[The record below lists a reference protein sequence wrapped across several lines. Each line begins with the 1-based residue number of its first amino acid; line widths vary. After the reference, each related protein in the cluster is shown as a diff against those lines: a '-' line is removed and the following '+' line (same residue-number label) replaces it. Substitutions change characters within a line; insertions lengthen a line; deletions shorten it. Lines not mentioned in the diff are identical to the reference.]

1 MIIIGYRKNE
11 IKSSATVNPPTSTP
25 DATYNIDSDTSDY
38 NVTDDDDNDEE
49 IERDEDLVLM
59 TEEEKVET
67 KYLAIFENNC
77 EEFDEQVIS
86 VENADALK
94 KSEMSMKDRTDK
106 GYYRC
111 KVKHQSLYNDF
122 RRALARYITAD
133 MLAMLQHDYSTQKTN
148 L

>member
-1 MIIIGYRKNE
+1 
-11 IKSSATVNPPTSTP
+11 
-25 DATYNIDSDTSDY
+25 
-38 NVTDDDDNDEE
+38 
-49 IERDEDLVLM
+49 M

-94 KSEMSMKDRTDK
+94 TLEMSMKDRTDK

-133 MLAMLQHDYSTQKTN
+133 MLAMLQHDYSTQKNESLNHAVAT
-148 L
+148 LAPKGKDYSKSVSLKTRVMLTGGAQIVGHLQLWSRI